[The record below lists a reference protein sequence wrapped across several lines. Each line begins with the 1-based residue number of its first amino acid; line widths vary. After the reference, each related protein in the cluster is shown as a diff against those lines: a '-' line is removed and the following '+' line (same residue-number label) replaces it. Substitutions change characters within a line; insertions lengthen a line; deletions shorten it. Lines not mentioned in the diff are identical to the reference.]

1 MAKSSHTCLL
11 KNAGKTPRPT
21 GRPFREAEG
30 LTRKAIELALAGD
43 LTALRICL
51 DRICPPRR
59 DRPVAVDLPGIDSPA
74 DLVRATAALVDAAA
88 AGDLTPS
95 EAADL
100 GRVLDTHIR
109 AIETHDLEA
118 RVALLEENNDAKK

>member
-1 MAKSSHTCLL
+1 
-11 KNAGKTPRPT
+11 
-21 GRPFREAEG
+21 